1 MQGIP
6 LTGFIAVLLYVG
18 WMQLL
23 TLAYAFPRVP
33 MALFGNRKFAD
44 WERAEVN
51 RDPAFMVRAKGAHLN
66 CVENFPLFAAVVV
79 IAALMGKSPVVDGL
93 APLILVAR
101 VGQSL
106 SHLISTAPAFVLLRA
121 TFFLAQVGM
130 IFWVC
135 YELIS

>member
-1 MQGIP
+1 
-6 LTGFIAVLLYVG
+6 
-18 WMQLL
+18 
-23 TLAYAFPRVP
+23 
-33 MALFGNRKFAD
+33 
-44 WERAEVN
+44 
-51 RDPAFMVRAKGAHLN
+51 MVRAKGAHLN

-93 APLILVAR
+93 AIFILVAR

-130 IFWVC
+130 IFWIC
-135 YELIS
+135 YQLIA

>member
-1 MQGIP
+1 M
-6 LTGFIAVLLYVG
+6 TGFIAVVLYVA
-18 WMQLL
+18 WMQTL

-33 MALFGNRKFAD
+33 MALFGGRKFAD

-51 RDPAFMVRAKGAHLN
+51 RDPSFMVRAKGAHLN

-79 IAALMGKSPVVDGL
+79 IAALMDKSPVVDSL
-93 APLILVAR
+93 AIFILVAR

-130 IFWVC
+130 IFWIC
-135 YELIS
+135 YQLVA

>member
-1 MQGIP
+1 M
-6 LTGFIAVLLYVG
+6 TGFIAVLFYVV

-23 TLAYAFPRVP
+23 MLAYAFPRVP
-33 MALFGNRKFAD
+33 MALFGDRNFAD
-44 WERAEVN
+44 WERAEV
-51 RDPAFMVRAKGAHLN
+51 RVKGAHLN

-93 APLILVAR
+93 AAFILAAR

-106 SHLISTAPAFVLLRA
+106 VHLISTAPAFVLLRA

-135 YELIS
+135 YQLIV

>member
-1 MQGIP
+1 M
-6 LTGFIAVLLYVG
+6 TGFIAVLFYVV

-23 TLAYAFPRVP
+23 MLAYAFPRVP
-33 MALFGNRKFAD
+33 MALFGDRNFAD

-51 RDPAFMVRAKGAHLN
+51 RDPPFMVRVKGAHLN

-93 APLILVAR
+93 ANFILAAR

-106 SHLISTAPAFVLLRA
+106 VHLISTAPTFVLLRA

-135 YELIS
+135 YQLIV

>member
-1 MQGIP
+1 M
-6 LTGFIAVLLYVG
+6 TGFIALLLYVA

-23 TLAYAFPRVP
+23 TLSYAFPRVP
-33 MALFGNRKFAD
+33 MALFGGRKFAD

-51 RDPAFMVRAKGAHLN
+51 RDPPLMVRAKGAHLN

-79 IAALMGKSPVVDGL
+79 VAALMGKSPVVDGL
-93 APLILVAR
+93 AGFILAAR
-101 VGQSL
+101 VAQGV
-106 SHLISTAPAFVLLRA
+106 SHLISTAPPFVLLRA

-135 YELIS
+135 YRLIA